1 MAMNNELREN
11 VCERLCSYYKPG
23 RSGESACLGFCIIQ
37 DLSGKDSR
45 IEIPLPGTGKPDAA
59 ADRELCGYCDYR
71 AGDCDFA
78 EGITGAPPC
87 GGFIVV
93 GLLLQKG
100 IVTAA
105 EVLDSARNLYQA
117 AE

>member
-1 MAMNNELREN
+1 MNDELREN
-11 VCERLCSYYKPG
+11 VCERFCSYYKPG
-23 RSGESACLGFCIIQ
+23 RSGESACLGFLVIE
-37 DLSGKDSR
+37 DLVERDSG
-45 IEIPLPGTGKPDAA
+45 IGIPPSGTGQSDVAV
-59 ADRELCGYCDYR
+59 DRTLCEYCGYR

-87 GGFIVV
+87 GGFIVI
-93 GLLLQKG
+93 GLLIQKR

-105 EVLDSARNLYQA
+105 EVLDSARNLYRV